1 MDTSSRMAVVR
12 IVVRRRRTR
21 KVLKKTKAMTKK
33 KETKYFTLDFGIK
46 LSAFTMTRRTAQLL
60 RDRLQEALDG
70 RENYLIIKAPRMS
83 EEEIRD
89 FFNPPQPGRPA
100 RLTPRKALK

>member
-1 MDTSSRMAVVR
+1 M
-12 IVVRRRRTR
+12 
-21 KVLKKTKAMTKK
+21 LKKTKAMTKN

-89 FFNPPQPGRPA
+89 FFNPPQPGHYLQQITTAEFA